1 MSITD
6 WLGNETVKILAF
18 EEARELV
25 RKEELGKFKRQWE
38 EWQRPPPFQR
48 TLLSRQ
54 EVRGQAVSVVVGL
67 AGPRQSDVR
76 Y

>member
-1 MSITD
+1 VSITD

-38 EWQRPPPFQR
+38 EWSRDHRPSNVPSSPDKKYADKR
-48 TLLSRQ
+48 
-54 EVRGQAVSVVVGL
+54 
-67 AGPRQSDVR
+67 
-76 Y
+76 